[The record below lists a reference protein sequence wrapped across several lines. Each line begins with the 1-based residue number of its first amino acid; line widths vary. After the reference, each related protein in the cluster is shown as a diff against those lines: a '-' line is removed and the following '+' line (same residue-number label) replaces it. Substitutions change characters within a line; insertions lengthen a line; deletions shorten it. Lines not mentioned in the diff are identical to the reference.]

1 MEQQQQSNGVG
12 AALAGG
18 LTSGAFGLIGGAINS
33 IFGARSQRKENARNR
48 AHQELMLKRQQEYN
62 DKVNQ
67 ENREWTN
74 EVNVR
79 NRIESAGYNPY
90 LYDNNAQASAVS
102 SNSSGSAPVENMPSG
117 FDPSFG
123 NALQNVGNLFAD
135 SMNKIK
141 DFERNN
147 YDLGRKE
154 LIDNKKDELSG
165 GEGNTEAQEAVSNAK
180 LAGAHARKE
189 LALAA
194 QEELNTT
201 FMQSQAYDENS
212 QPMTNPDGSPMTYSD
227 VKNKGIAMQ
236 QYKTVEK
243 LSQEI
248 ANLVEQGDGIKWDNL
263 IKKYNLE
270 KLMPETLNQIR
281 ALTDKY
287 NTEVK
292 KLNSDIRLNAQLAVT
307 EYFKR
312 LNYQATANMNYSLS
326 DYYRTSAWDIR
337 KLNPFKIKELESRAN
352 YNNTSAWDIKRQN
365 PYKVAG
371 LISDFNLKN
380 GQLDRLNYDLDYDK
394 KHEWQRNIMN
404 YFHLYNKSPLG
415 SMQSEVLPALG
426 TLGGFLKF

>member
-1 MEQQQQSNGVG
+1 MEQQQSNGVG

-18 LTSGAFGLIGGAINS
+18 LSSGALGLIGGAFNS
-33 IFGARSQRKENARNR
+33 IFGARAQRKENARNR
-48 AHQELMLKRQQEYN
+48 AHQELMLRKQQEYN

-102 SNSSGSAPVENMPSG
+102 SNSAGSAPVENMPSG

-154 LIDNKKDELSG
+154 LIDAKKDTMSG
-165 GEGNTEAQEAVSNAK
+165 GVGNAEAEEAVGNAK
-180 LAGAHARKE
+180 LAGAQARKE
-189 LALAA
+189 LAIAV

-227 VKNKGIAMQ
+227 AKNKGIISQ
-236 QYKTVEK
+236 QYKTIEK

-270 KLMPETLNQIR
+270 KLMPETLEQMR
-281 ALTDKY
+281 ALTNKY

-292 KLNSDIRLNAQLAVT
+292 KLNSDIQLNLEMAFT

-312 LNYQATANMNYSLS
+312 MNYRAAANMNYSLS
-326 DYYRTSAWDIR
+326 NFYNVSAWDM
-337 KLNPFKIKELESRAN
+337 KELNPYKKRELESRAN
-352 YNNTSAWDIKRQN
+352 YNNTSAWDIQRTN
-365 PYKVAG
+365 PYKIAG

-380 GQLDRLNYDLDYDK
+380 GQLDRLNYDLNYDK
-394 KHEWQRNIMN
+394 KHEWQRNLMN
-404 YFHLYNKSPLG
+404 YFNLYSNNPFLNN
-415 SMQSEVLPALG
+415 VRALG
-426 TLGGFLKF
+426 GAFGTLLKL

>member
-1 MEQQQQSNGVG
+1 MEQQQGNGVG

-18 LTSGAFGLIGGAINS
+18 LSSGALGLIGGAINS
-33 IFGARSQRKENARNR
+33 IFGARAQRKENARNR
-48 AHQELMLKRQQEYN
+48 AHQELMLRKQQEYN
-62 DKVNQ
+62 DRVNQ
-67 ENREWTN
+67 ENRDWTN

-90 LYDNNAQASAVS
+90 LYNNNAQASAVN
-102 SNSSGSAPVENMPSG
+102 SNSAGSAPVENMPSG

-123 NALQNVGNLFAD
+123 NALQNAGNLFAD

-141 DFERNN
+141 DFEKNN
-147 YDLGRKE
+147 YDLDRKKD
-154 LIDNKKDELSG
+154 IDNEKDTLSG
-165 GEGNTEAQEAVSNAK
+165 GVGKTEAQEAVANAK
-180 LAGAHARKE
+180 LAGANARKE
-189 LALAA
+189 LALAV

-227 VKNKGIAMQ
+227 AKNKGVIST
-236 QYKTVEK
+236 QYKTIEK

-263 IKKYNLE
+263 TKKYNLE
-270 KLMPETLNQIR
+270 KLMPETLNQMR

-292 KLNSDIRLNAQLAVT
+292 KLNSDIQLNLEMAFT

-312 LNYQATANMNYSLS
+312 MNYRAAANMNYSLS
-326 DYYRTSAWDIR
+326 NFYNVSAWDM
-337 KLNPFKIKELESRAN
+337 KELNPYKKRELESRAN
-352 YNNTSAWDIKRQN
+352 YNNTSAWDIQRTN
-365 PYKVAG
+365 PYKIAG

-380 GQLDRLNYDLDYDK
+380 GQLDRLNYDLNYDK
-394 KHEWQRNIMN
+394 KHEWQRNLMN
-404 YFHLYNKSPLG
+404 YFNLYSNNPFLNN
-415 SMQSEVLPALG
+415 VRALG
-426 TLGGFLKF
+426 GAFGTLLKL

>member
-18 LTSGAFGLIGGAINS
+18 LSSGALGLIGGAINS
-33 IFGARSQRKENARNR
+33 IFGARAQRKENARNR
-48 AHQELMLKRQQEYN
+48 AHQELMLRKQQEYN

-67 ENREWTN
+67 ENRDWTN
-74 EVNVR
+74 EINVR

-90 LYDNNAQASAVS
+90 LYNNNAQASAVN
-102 SNSSGSAPVENMPSG
+102 SNSAGSSPVENMPSG

-123 NALQNVGNLFAD
+123 NALQNAGNLFAD

-147 YDLGRKE
+147 YDLGRKQ
-154 LIDNKKDELSG
+154 LIDSKKDELSG
-165 GEGNTEAQEAVSNAK
+165 GEGNTEAQEAVANAK

-189 LALAA
+189 LALSA

-227 VKNKGIAMQ
+227 VKNKGIALQ
-236 QYKTVEK
+236 QYKTIEK

-312 LNYQATANMNYSLS
+312 LNYQATANMNLSLS
-326 DYYRTSAWDIR
+326 NFY
-337 KLNPFKIKELESRAN
+337 
-352 YNNTSAWDIKRQN
+352 NTSAWDIKQQN
-365 PYKVAG
+365 PYKINELKSRSFFNNSHANYLNG
-371 LISDFNLKN
+371 MLPFQQSLLNAQTGHYLNLSDKLK
-380 GQLDRLNYDLDYDK
+380 L
-394 KHEWQRNIMN
+394 EN
-404 YFHLYNKSPLG
+404 YFNEQTMDKRISLYDWIYYKDI
-415 SMQSEVLPALG
+415 
-426 TLGGFLKF
+426 KCYIY

>member
-1 MEQQQQSNGVG
+1 MEQQQGNGVG

-18 LTSGAFGLIGGAINS
+18 LSSGALGLIGGAINS
-33 IFGARSQRKENARNR
+33 IFGARAQRKENARNR
-48 AHQELMLKRQQEYN
+48 AHQELMLRKQQEYN
-62 DKVNQ
+62 DRVNQ
-67 ENREWTN
+67 ENRDWTN

-90 LYDNNAQASAVS
+90 LYNNNAQASAVN
-102 SNSSGSAPVENMPSG
+102 SNSAGAAPVENMPSG

-123 NALQNVGNLFAD
+123 NALQNAGNLFAD

-141 DFERNN
+141 DFEKNN
-147 YDLGRKE
+147 YDLDRKKD
-154 LIDNKKDELSG
+154 IDNEKDNMSG
-165 GEGNTEAQEAVSNAK
+165 GVGKTEAQEAVANAK
-180 LAGAHARKE
+180 LAGANARKE
-189 LALAA
+189 LALAV

-227 VKNKGIAMQ
+227 AKNKGVISQ
-236 QYKTVEK
+236 QYKTIEK

-263 IKKYNLE
+263 TKKYNLE
-270 KLMPETLNQIR
+270 KLMPETLNQMR

-292 KLNSDIRLNAQLAVT
+292 KLNSDIQLNLEMAFT

-312 LNYQATANMNYSLS
+312 MNYRAAANMNYSLS
-326 DYYRTSAWDIR
+326 NFYNVSAWDM
-337 KLNPFKIKELESRAN
+337 KELNPYKKRELESRAN
-352 YNNTSAWDIKRQN
+352 YNNTSAWDIQRTN
-365 PYKVAG
+365 PYKIAG

-380 GQLDRLNYDLDYDK
+380 GQLDRLNYDLNYDK
-394 KHEWQRNIMN
+394 KHEWQRNLMN
-404 YFHLYNKSPLG
+404 YFNLYSNNPFLNN
-415 SMQSEVLPALG
+415 VRALG
-426 TLGGFLKF
+426 GAFGTLLKL

>member
-1 MEQQQQSNGVG
+1 MEQQQSNGVG

-18 LTSGAFGLIGGAINS
+18 LSSGALGLIGGAINS
-33 IFGARSQRKENARNR
+33 IFGARAQRKENARNR
-48 AHQELMLKRQQEYN
+48 AHQELMLRKQQEYN
-62 DKVNQ
+62 DRVNQ
-67 ENREWTN
+67 ENRDWTN
-74 EVNVR
+74 EINVR

-90 LYDNNAQASAVS
+90 LYNNNAQASAVN
-102 SNSSGSAPVENMPSG
+102 SNSAGSAPVENMPSG

-123 NALQNVGNLFAD
+123 NALQNAGNLFAD

-147 YDLGRKE
+147 YDLERKK
-154 LIDNKKDELSG
+154 LIDAKKDTLSG
-165 GEGNTEAQEAVSNAK
+165 GAGNTEAEEAVGNAK

-189 LALAA
+189 LALAV
-194 QEELNTT
+194 QEELNST

-227 VKNKGIAMQ
+227 AKNKGVIST
-236 QYKTVEK
+236 QYKTIEK

-248 ANLVEQGDGIKWDNL
+248 ANLVEQGDSIKWDNL
-263 IKKYNLE
+263 TKKYNLE
-270 KLMPETLNQIR
+270 NLMPEMLNQMR

-287 NTEVK
+287 NTEIK
-292 KLNSDIRLNAQLAVT
+292 KLNSDIKLNWEMAVT

-312 LNYQATANMNYSLS
+312 MSYQATANMNYSLS

-337 KLNPFKIKELESRAN
+337 QLNPYKIKELESRAN

-380 GQLDRLNYDLDYDK
+380 GQLDRLNYDLNYDK
-394 KHEWQRNIMN
+394 AHEWQRNIMN
-404 YFHLYNKSPLG
+404 YFNLYSNNPFLNN
-415 SMQSEVLPALG
+415 VRALG
-426 TLGGFLKF
+426 GAFGTLLKL

>member
-1 MEQQQQSNGVG
+1 MEQQQNNGVG
-12 AALAGG
+12 AAIAGG
-18 LTSGAFGLIGGAINS
+18 LVSGGLGLVGGVFNS
-33 IFGARSQRKENARNR
+33 IFGARAQRKENARNR

-67 ENREWTN
+67 ENRDWTN

-90 LYDNNAQASAVS
+90 LYDNNAQASAVN
-102 SNSSGSAPVENMPSG
+102 SNSAGSAPVENMPSG

-123 NALQNVGNLFAD
+123 NALQNAGNLFAD

-141 DFERNN
+141 DFERNS
-147 YDLGRKE
+147 YDLGRKKN
-154 LIDNKKDELSG
+154 IDEKKDELSG
-165 GEGNTEAQEAVSNAK
+165 GVGTTEAQEAVANAK

-227 VKNKGIAMQ
+227 AKNKGIVSQ
-236 QYKTVEK
+236 QYKTIEK

-263 IKKYNLE
+263 TKKYNLE
-270 KLMPETLNQIR
+270 NLMPATLDQIR
-281 ALTDKY
+281 SLTDKY

-292 KLNSDIRLNAQLAVT
+292 KLKSDIQLNAQLAVT

-312 LNYQATANMNYSLS
+312 LNYQATANMNLSLS
-326 DYYRTSAWDIR
+326 NFY
-337 KLNPFKIKELESRAN
+337 
-352 YNNTSAWDIKRQN
+352 NTSAWDIKQQN
-365 PYKVAG
+365 PYKINELKSRSLFNNSHANYFNG
-371 LISDFNLKN
+371 ILPFQQNLLNAQTGHYLNLSDKLKLENYFNEQTMDK
-380 GQLDRLNYDLDYDK
+380 RLSRFELDYYKSVLKDA
-394 KHEWQRNIMN
+394 
-404 YFHLYNKSPLG
+404 YNGVNK
-415 SMQSEVLPALG
+415 
-426 TLGGFLKF
+426 LGGLFIPRW

>member
-1 MEQQQQSNGVG
+1 
-12 AALAGG
+12 
-18 LTSGAFGLIGGAINS
+18 
-33 IFGARSQRKENARNR
+33 
-48 AHQELMLKRQQEYN
+48 
-62 DKVNQ
+62 
-67 ENREWTN
+67 
-74 EVNVR
+74 
-79 NRIESAGYNPY
+79 
-90 LYDNNAQASAVS
+90 
-102 SNSSGSAPVENMPSG
+102 MPSG

-154 LIDNKKDELSG
+154 LIDAKKDTMSG
-165 GEGNTEAQEAVSNAK
+165 GVGNAEAEEAVGNAK
-180 LAGAHARKE
+180 LAGAQARKE
-189 LALAA
+189 LAIAV

-227 VKNKGIAMQ
+227 AKNKGIISQ
-236 QYKTVEK
+236 EYKTIEK

-270 KLMPETLNQIR
+270 KLMPETLNQMR

-292 KLNSDIRLNAQLAVT
+292 KLNSDIQLNLEMAFT

-312 LNYQATANMNYSLS
+312 MNYRAAANMNYSLS
-326 DYYRTSAWDIR
+326 NFYNVSAWDM
-337 KLNPFKIKELESRAN
+337 KELNPYKKRELESRAN
-352 YNNTSAWDIKRQN
+352 YNNTSAWDIQRTN
-365 PYKVAG
+365 PYKIAG

-380 GQLDRLNYDLDYDK
+380 GQLDRLNYDLNYDK
-394 KHEWQRNIMN
+394 AHEWQRNLMN
-404 YFHLYNKSPLG
+404 YFNLYSNNPFLNN
-415 SMQSEVLPALG
+415 VRALG
-426 TLGGFLKF
+426 GAFGTLLKL

>member
-18 LTSGAFGLIGGAINS
+18 LSSGALGLIGGAINS
-33 IFGARSQRKENARNR
+33 IFGARAQRKENARNR
-48 AHQELMLKRQQEYN
+48 AHQELMLRKQQEYN
-62 DKVNQ
+62 DRVNQ
-67 ENREWTN
+67 ENRDWTN
-74 EVNVR
+74 EINVR

-90 LYDNNAQASAVS
+90 LYNNNAQASAVN
-102 SNSSGSAPVENMPSG
+102 SNSAGSAPVENMPSG

-123 NALQNVGNLFAD
+123 NALQNAGNLFAD

-141 DFERNN
+141 DFEKNN
-147 YDLGRKE
+147 YDLDRKKD
-154 LIDNKKDELSG
+154 IDNEKDNMSG
-165 GEGNTEAQEAVSNAK
+165 GVGKTEAQEAVANAK
-180 LAGAHARKE
+180 LAGANARKE
-189 LALAA
+189 LALAV

-227 VKNKGIAMQ
+227 AKNKGVISQ
-236 QYKTVEK
+236 QYKTIEK

-248 ANLVEQGDGIKWDNL
+248 ANFVEQGDSIKWDNL
-263 IKKYNLE
+263 TKKYNLE
-270 KLMPETLNQIR
+270 NLMPETLNQMR
-281 ALTDKY
+281 ALTEKY

-292 KLNSDIRLNAQLAVT
+292 KLNSDIQLNLEMAFT
-307 EYFKR
+307 EFFKR
-312 LNYQATANMNYSLS
+312 MNYQATANMNYSLS

-337 KLNPFKIKELESRAN
+337 QLNPYKIKELESRAN

-380 GQLDRLNYDLDYDK
+380 GQLDRLNYDLNYDK
-394 KHEWQRNIMN
+394 AHEWQRNIMN
-404 YFHLYNKSPLG
+404 YFNLYSNNPFLNN
-415 SMQSEVLPALG
+415 VRALG
-426 TLGGFLKF
+426 GAFGTLLKL

>member
-1 MEQQQQSNGVG
+1 MEQQSNGVG

-18 LTSGAFGLIGGAINS
+18 LASGGLNLIGGAINS
-33 IFGARSQRKENARNR
+33 IFGARAQRKENARNR
-48 AHQELMLKRQQEYN
+48 AHQELMLKRQQDYN

-90 LYDNNAQASAVS
+90 LYDNNAQASAVN
-102 SNSSGSAPVENMPSG
+102 SNSAGSAPVENMPSG

-141 DFERNN
+141 DFERNS
-147 YDLGRKE
+147 YDLGRKKN
-154 LIDNKKDELSG
+154 IDEKKDELSG
-165 GEGNTEAQEAVSNAK
+165 GVGTTEAQEAVANAK
-180 LAGAHARKE
+180 LAGAQARKE
-189 LALAA
+189 LAIAV

-227 VKNKGIAMQ
+227 AKNKGIISQ
-236 QYKTVEK
+236 EYKTIEK

-270 KLMPETLNQIR
+270 NLMPETLNQMR

-292 KLNSDIRLNAQLAVT
+292 KLNSDIQLNLEMAFT
-307 EYFKR
+307 EFFKR
-312 LNYQATANMNYSLS
+312 MNYRAAATMNYSLS
-326 DYYRTSAWDIR
+326 NFYNTSSWDMIQ
-337 KLNPFKIKELESRAN
+337 LNPYKKRELESRAN
-352 YNNTSAWDIKRQN
+352 YNNTSAWDIQRTN
-365 PYKVAG
+365 PYQIAG

-380 GQLDRLNYDLDYDK
+380 GQLDRLNYDLNYDK
-394 KHEWQRNIMN
+394 KHEWQRNLMN
-404 YFHLYNKSPLG
+404 YFNLYSNNPFLNN
-415 SMQSEVLPALG
+415 VRALG
-426 TLGGFLKF
+426 GAFGTLLKL

>member
-1 MEQQQQSNGVG
+1 MEQKENNGVG
-12 AALAGG
+12 AAIAGG
-18 LTSGAFGLIGGAINS
+18 LVSGGLNLVGGAINS
-33 IFGARSQRKENARNR
+33 IFGARAQRKENARNR
-48 AHQELMLKRQQEYN
+48 AHQELMLKRQQDYN

-102 SNSSGSAPVENMPSG
+102 SNSAGSAPVENMPSG

-147 YDLGRKE
+147 YDLGRKQ
-154 LIDNKKDELSG
+154 LIDAKKDELSG
-165 GEGNTEAQEAVSNAK
+165 GEGYTEAQEAVGNAK

-227 VKNKGIAMQ
+227 VKNKGIALQ
-236 QYKTVEK
+236 QYKTIEK

-292 KLNSDIRLNAQLAVT
+292 KLNSDIRLNAELALT

-312 LNYQATANMNYSLS
+312 MNYQATANMNLSLS
-326 DYYRTSAWDIR
+326 NFYRTSAWDMIQ
-337 KLNPFKIKELESRAN
+337 LNPYKKRELESRAN
-352 YNNTSAWDIKRQN
+352 YNNTSAWDIQRTN
-365 PYKVAG
+365 PYKIAG

-380 GQLDRLNYDLDYDK
+380 GQLDRLNYDLNYDK
-394 KHEWQRNIMN
+394 AHEWQRNLMN
-404 YFHLYNKSPLG
+404 YFNLYSNNPFLNN
-415 SMQSEVLPALG
+415 VRALG
-426 TLGGFLKF
+426 GAFGTLLKL

>member
-1 MEQQQQSNGVG
+1 MEQQQNNGVG

-18 LTSGAFGLIGGAINS
+18 LSSGALGLIGGAFNS
-33 IFGARSQRKENARNR
+33 IFGARAQRKENARNR
-48 AHQELMLKRQQEYN
+48 AHQELMLRKQQEYN

-67 ENREWTN
+67 ENRDWTN

-102 SNSSGSAPVENMPSG
+102 SNSAGSAPVENMPSG

-123 NALQNVGNLFAD
+123 NALQNAGNLFAD

-154 LIDNKKDELSG
+154 LIDNKKDALSG
-165 GEGNTEAQEAVSNAK
+165 GEGNTEAQEAVANAK
-180 LAGAHARKE
+180 LAGAQARKE
-189 LALAA
+189 LAIAV

-227 VKNKGIAMQ
+227 AKNKGIVSQ
-236 QYKTVEK
+236 QYKTIEK

-263 IKKYNLE
+263 TKKYNLQE
-270 KLMPETLNQIR
+270 LMPATLDQIR

-292 KLNSDIRLNAQLAVT
+292 KLNSDIKLNLEMAVT

-312 LNYQATANMNYSLS
+312 MNFQAAANMNYSLS
-326 DYYRTSAWDIR
+326 DYYRTSAWDI
-337 KLNPFKIKELESRAN
+337 KQLNPYKIKELESRAN
-352 YNNTSAWDIKRQN
+352 YNNTFAWDIKRTN

-380 GQLDRLNYDLDYDK
+380 GQLDRLNYDLKYDK
-394 KHEWQRNIMN
+394 DHEWQRNIMN
-404 YFHLYNKSPLG
+404 YFNLYSNNPFLNN
-415 SMQSEVLPALG
+415 VRALG
-426 TLGGFLKF
+426 GAFGTLLKL

>member
-1 MEQQQQSNGVG
+1 MEQQQNNGVG

-18 LTSGAFGLIGGAINS
+18 LASGGLNLIGGAINS
-33 IFGARSQRKENARNR
+33 IFGSRAQRKENARNR

-67 ENREWTN
+67 ENRDWTN

-102 SNSSGSAPVENMPSG
+102 SNSAGSAPVENMPSG

-154 LIDNKKDELSG
+154 LIDAKKDTMSG
-165 GEGNTEAQEAVSNAK
+165 GVGNAEAEEAVGNAK
-180 LAGAHARKE
+180 LAGAQARKE
-189 LALAA
+189 LAIAV

-263 IKKYNLE
+263 TKKYNLE
-270 KLMPETLNQIR
+270 KLMPETLNQMR

-292 KLNSDIRLNAQLAVT
+292 KLNSDIQLNLEMAFT

-312 LNYQATANMNYSLS
+312 MNYRAAANMNYSLS
-326 DYYRTSAWDIR
+326 NFYNVSAWDM
-337 KLNPFKIKELESRAN
+337 KELNPYKKRELESRAN
-352 YNNTSAWDIKRQN
+352 YNNTSAWDIQRTN
-365 PYKVAG
+365 PYKIAG

-380 GQLDRLNYDLDYDK
+380 GQLDRLNYDLNYDK
-394 KHEWQRNIMN
+394 KHEWQRNLMN
-404 YFHLYNKSPLG
+404 YFNLYSNNPFLNN
-415 SMQSEVLPALG
+415 VRALG
-426 TLGGFLKF
+426 GAFGTLLKL

>member
-1 MEQQQQSNGVG
+1 MEQQQNNGVG

-18 LTSGAFGLIGGAINS
+18 LVSGGLGLVGGAINS
-33 IFGARSQRKENARNR
+33 IFGARAQRKENARNR
-48 AHQELMLKRQQEYN
+48 AHQELMLRKQQEYN
-62 DKVNQ
+62 DRVNQ
-67 ENREWTN
+67 ENRDWTN
-74 EVNVR
+74 EINVR

-90 LYDNNAQASAVS
+90 LYNNNAQASAVN
-102 SNSSGSAPVENMPSG
+102 SNSAGSAPVENMPSG

-123 NALQNVGNLFAD
+123 NALQNAGNLFAD

-141 DFERNN
+141 SFERDN
-147 YDLGRKE
+147 YDLGRKQ
-154 LIDNKKDELSG
+154 LIDAKKDELSG
-165 GEGNTEAQEAVSNAK
+165 GEGYTEAQEAVGNAK

-292 KLNSDIRLNAQLAVT
+292 KLNSDIRLNAELALT

-312 LNYQATANMNYSLS
+312 MNYQATANMNLSLS
-326 DYYRTSAWDIR
+326 NFYRTSAWDMIQ
-337 KLNPFKIKELESRAN
+337 LNPYKKRELESRAN
-352 YNNTSAWDIKRQN
+352 YNNTSAWDIQRTN
-365 PYKVAG
+365 PYKIAG

-380 GQLDRLNYDLDYDK
+380 GQLDRLNYDLNYDK
-394 KHEWQRNIMN
+394 AHEWQRNLMN
-404 YFHLYNKSPLG
+404 YFNLYSNNPFLNN
-415 SMQSEVLPALG
+415 VRALG
-426 TLGGFLKF
+426 GAFGTLLKL

>member
-18 LTSGAFGLIGGAINS
+18 LTSGAFGLLGGAINS

-67 ENREWTN
+67 ENRDWTN

-90 LYDNNAQASAVS
+90 LYDNNAQASAVG
-102 SNSSGSAPVENMPSG
+102 SNSAGSAPVENMPSG

-154 LIDNKKDELSG
+154 LIDNKKDALSG
-165 GEGNTEAQEAVSNAK
+165 GEGNTEAQEAVANAK
-180 LAGAHARKE
+180 LAGAQARKE
-189 LALAA
+189 LAIAV

-227 VKNKGIAMQ
+227 AKNKGIISQ
-236 QYKTVEK
+236 QYKTIEK

-263 IKKYNLE
+263 TKKYNLQE
-270 KLMPETLNQIR
+270 LMPATLDQIR

-292 KLNSDIRLNAQLAVT
+292 KLNSDIQLNLEMAFT

-312 LNYQATANMNYSLS
+312 MNYRAAANMNYSLS
-326 DYYRTSAWDIR
+326 NFYNVSAWDL
-337 KLNPFKIKELESRAN
+337 KELNPFKKRELESRAN
-352 YNNTSAWDIKRQN
+352 YNNTSAWDIQRTN
-365 PYKVAG
+365 PYKIAG

-380 GQLDRLNYDLDYDK
+380 GQLDRLNYDLNYDK
-394 KHEWQRNIMN
+394 KHEWQRNLMN
-404 YFHLYNKSPLG
+404 YFNLYSNNPYLNNIR
-415 SMQSEVLPALG
+415 ALG
-426 TLGGFLKF
+426 GAFGTLLKL

>member
-1 MEQQQQSNGVG
+1 MEQQQNNGVG

-18 LTSGAFGLIGGAINS
+18 LASGALGLVGGAINS
-33 IFGARSQRKENARNR
+33 IFGARAQRKENARNR
-48 AHQELMLKRQQEYN
+48 AHQELMLKRQQDYN

-102 SNSSGSAPVENMPSG
+102 SNSAGSAPVENMPSG

-123 NALQNVGNLFAD
+123 NALQNAGNLFAD

-141 DFERNN
+141 TFERDN

-154 LIDNKKDELSG
+154 LIDNKKDALSG

-189 LALAA
+189 LALAV

-201 FMQSQAYDENS
+201 FLQSQAYDDNS

-227 VKNKGIAMQ
+227 AKNKGIVSQ
-236 QYKTVEK
+236 QYKTIEK

-248 ANLVEQGDGIKWDNL
+248 ANIVEQGNTIKWDNL
-263 IKKYNLE
+263 IKEYQLRN
-270 KLMPETLNQIR
+270 LMPETLEQMR
-281 ALTDKY
+281 ALTNKY

-292 KLNSDIRLNAQLAVT
+292 KLNSDIQLNAELAVT

-312 LNYQATANMNYSLS
+312 MNYRAAANMNYSLS
-326 DYYRTSAWDIR
+326 NFYNVSAWDL
-337 KLNPFKIKELESRAN
+337 KELNPFKKRELESRAN
-352 YNNTSAWDIKRQN
+352 YNNTSAWDIQRTN
-365 PYKVAG
+365 PYKIAG

-380 GQLDRLNYDLDYDK
+380 GQLDRLNYDLNYDK

-404 YFHLYNKSPLG
+404 YFNLYSNNPFLNN
-415 SMQSEVLPALG
+415 VRALG
-426 TLGGFLKF
+426 GAFGTLLKL

>member
-1 MEQQQQSNGVG
+1 MEQQQSNGVG

-18 LTSGAFGLIGGAINS
+18 LSSGALGLIGGAFNS
-33 IFGARSQRKENARNR
+33 IFGARAQRKENARNR

-67 ENREWTN
+67 ENRDWTN

-90 LYDNNAQASAVS
+90 LYDNNAQASAVN
-102 SNSSGSAPVENMPSG
+102 SNSAGSAPVENMPSG

-154 LIDNKKDELSG
+154 LIDAKKDTMSG
-165 GEGNTEAQEAVSNAK
+165 GVGNAEAEEAVGNAK
-180 LAGAHARKE
+180 LAGAQARKE
-189 LALAA
+189 LAIAV

-227 VKNKGIAMQ
+227 AKNKGIISQ
-236 QYKTVEK
+236 QYKTIEK

-263 IKKYNLE
+263 TKKYNLQE
-270 KLMPETLNQIR
+270 LMPATLDQIR

-292 KLNSDIRLNAQLAVT
+292 KLNSDIQLNLEMAFT

-312 LNYQATANMNYSLS
+312 MNYRAAANMNYSLS
-326 DYYRTSAWDIR
+326 NFYNVSAWDL
-337 KLNPFKIKELESRAN
+337 KELNPFKKRELESRAN
-352 YNNTSAWDIKRQN
+352 YNNTSAWDIQRTN
-365 PYKVAG
+365 PYKIAG

-380 GQLDRLNYDLDYDK
+380 GQLDRLNYDLKYDK
-394 KHEWQRNIMN
+394 DHEWQRNLMN
-404 YFHLYNKSPLG
+404 YFNLYSNNPFLNN
-415 SMQSEVLPALG
+415 VRALG
-426 TLGGFLKF
+426 GAFGTLLKL

>member
-1 MEQQQQSNGVG
+1 MEQQQGNGVG

-18 LTSGAFGLIGGAINS
+18 LSSGALGLIGGAINS
-33 IFGARSQRKENARNR
+33 IFGARAQRKENARNR
-48 AHQELMLKRQQEYN
+48 AHQELMLRKQQEYN
-62 DKVNQ
+62 DRVNQ
-67 ENREWTN
+67 ENRDWTN

-90 LYDNNAQASAVS
+90 LYNNNAQASAVN
-102 SNSSGSAPVENMPSG
+102 SNSAGSSPVENMPSG

-154 LIDNKKDELSG
+154 LIDAKKDTMSG
-165 GEGNTEAQEAVSNAK
+165 GVGNAEAEEAVGNAK
-180 LAGAHARKE
+180 LAGAQARKE
-189 LALAA
+189 LAIAV

-227 VKNKGIAMQ
+227 AKNKGIISQ
-236 QYKTVEK
+236 EYKTIEK

-270 KLMPETLNQIR
+270 KLMPETLNQMR

-292 KLNSDIRLNAQLAVT
+292 KLNSDIQLNLEMAFT

-312 LNYQATANMNYSLS
+312 MNYRAAANMNYSLS
-326 DYYRTSAWDIR
+326 NFYNVSAWDM
-337 KLNPFKIKELESRAN
+337 KELNPYKKRELESRAN
-352 YNNTSAWDIKRQN
+352 YNNTSAWDIQRTN
-365 PYKVAG
+365 PYKIAG

-380 GQLDRLNYDLDYDK
+380 GQLDRLNYDLNYDK
-394 KHEWQRNIMN
+394 AHEWQRNLMN
-404 YFHLYNKSPLG
+404 YFNLYSNNPFLNN
-415 SMQSEVLPALG
+415 VRALG
-426 TLGGFLKF
+426 GAFGTLLKL

>member
-1 MEQQQQSNGVG
+1 MEQQQNNGVG

-18 LTSGAFGLIGGAINS
+18 LSSGALGLIGGAFNS
-33 IFGARSQRKENARNR
+33 IFGARAQRKENARNR
-48 AHQELMLKRQQEYN
+48 AHQELMLRKQQEYN

-90 LYDNNAQASAVS
+90 LYDNNAQASAVG
-102 SNSSGSAPVENMPSG
+102 SNSAGSAPVENMPSG

-154 LIDNKKDELSG
+154 LIDAKKDTMSG
-165 GEGNTEAQEAVSNAK
+165 GVGNAEAEEAVGNAK
-180 LAGAHARKE
+180 LAGAQARKE
-189 LALAA
+189 LAIAV

-227 VKNKGIAMQ
+227 AKNKGIVSQ
-236 QYKTVEK
+236 QYKTIEK

-263 IKKYNLE
+263 TKKYNLQE
-270 KLMPETLNQIR
+270 LMPATLDQIR

-292 KLNSDIRLNAQLAVT
+292 KLNSDIQLNLEMAFT

-312 LNYQATANMNYSLS
+312 MNYRAAANMNYSLS
-326 DYYRTSAWDIR
+326 NFYNVSAWDL
-337 KLNPFKIKELESRAN
+337 KELNPFKKRELESRAN
-352 YNNTSAWDIKRQN
+352 YNNTSAWDIQRTN
-365 PYKVAG
+365 PYKIAG

-380 GQLDRLNYDLDYDK
+380 GQLDRLNYDLKYDK
-394 KHEWQRNIMN
+394 DHEWQRNLMN
-404 YFHLYNKSPLG
+404 YFNLYSNNPFLNN
-415 SMQSEVLPALG
+415 VRALG
-426 TLGGFLKF
+426 GAFGTLLKL

>member
-18 LTSGAFGLIGGAINS
+18 LTSGAFGLLGGAINS

-67 ENREWTN
+67 ENRDWTN

-102 SNSSGSAPVENMPSG
+102 SNSAGSAPVENMPSG

-141 DFERNN
+141 DFEKNN
-147 YDLGRKE
+147 YDLDRKKD
-154 LIDNKKDELSG
+154 IDNEKDTLSG
-165 GEGNTEAQEAVSNAK
+165 GVGKTEAQEAVANAK
-180 LAGAHARKE
+180 LAGANARKE
-189 LALAA
+189 LALAV

-227 VKNKGIAMQ
+227 AKNKGVISQ
-236 QYKTVEK
+236 QYKTIEK

-263 IKKYNLE
+263 TKKYNLE
-270 KLMPETLNQIR
+270 NLMPETLNQMR
-281 ALTDKY
+281 ALTEKY

-292 KLNSDIRLNAQLAVT
+292 KLNSDIKLNLEMAFT
-307 EYFKR
+307 EFFKR
-312 LNYQATANMNYSLS
+312 MNYQATANMNYSLS

-337 KLNPFKIKELESRAN
+337 QLNPYKIKELESRAN

-380 GQLDRLNYDLDYDK
+380 GQLDRLNYDLNYDK
-394 KHEWQRNIMN
+394 AHEWQRNIMN
-404 YFHLYNKSPLG
+404 YFNLYSNNPFLNN
-415 SMQSEVLPALG
+415 VRALG
-426 TLGGFLKF
+426 GAFGTLLKL

>member
-1 MEQQQQSNGVG
+1 MEQQQNNGVG

-18 LTSGAFGLIGGAINS
+18 LASGGLNLIGGAINS
-33 IFGARSQRKENARNR
+33 IFGSRAQRKENARNR
-48 AHQELMLKRQQEYN
+48 AHQELMLRKQQEYN
-62 DKVNQ
+62 DRVNQ
-67 ENREWTN
+67 ENRDWTN

-90 LYDNNAQASAVS
+90 LYNNNAQASAVN
-102 SNSSGSAPVENMPSG
+102 SNSAGSAPVENMPSG

-123 NALQNVGNLFAD
+123 NALQNAGNLFAD

-141 DFERNN
+141 DFERNS
-147 YDLGRKE
+147 YDLGRKKN
-154 LIDNKKDELSG
+154 IDEKKDELSG
-165 GEGNTEAQEAVSNAK
+165 GVGTTEAQEAVSNAK

-326 DYYRTSAWDIR
+326 NFY
-337 KLNPFKIKELESRAN
+337 
-352 YNNTSAWDIKRQN
+352 NTSAWDIKQQN
-365 PYKVAG
+365 PYKINELKSRSFFNNSHANYLNG
-371 LISDFNLKN
+371 MLPFQQSLLNAQTGHYLNLSDKLK
-380 GQLDRLNYDLDYDK
+380 L
-394 KHEWQRNIMN
+394 EN
-404 YFHLYNKSPLG
+404 YFNEQTMDKRVSLYDWNYYKSIMG
-415 SMQSEVLPALG
+415 DVYKG
-426 TLGGFLKF
+426 VGKLGGMFIPRFW

>member
-1 MEQQQQSNGVG
+1 MEQQQGNGVG

-18 LTSGAFGLIGGAINS
+18 LSSGALGLIGGAINS
-33 IFGARSQRKENARNR
+33 IFGARAQRKENARNR
-48 AHQELMLKRQQEYN
+48 AHQELMLRKQQEYN
-62 DKVNQ
+62 DRVNQ
-67 ENREWTN
+67 ENRDWTN

-90 LYDNNAQASAVS
+90 LYNNNAQASAVN
-102 SNSSGSAPVENMPSG
+102 SNSAGSAPVENMPSG

-123 NALQNVGNLFAD
+123 NALQNAGNLFAD

-141 DFERNN
+141 DFEKNN
-147 YDLGRKE
+147 YDLDRKKD
-154 LIDNKKDELSG
+154 IDNEKDTLSG
-165 GEGNTEAQEAVSNAK
+165 GVGKTEAQEAVANAK
-180 LAGAHARKE
+180 LAGANARKE
-189 LALAA
+189 LALAV

-227 VKNKGIAMQ
+227 AKNKGVIST
-236 QYKTVEK
+236 QYKTIEK

-263 IKKYNLE
+263 TKKYNLE
-270 KLMPETLNQIR
+270 KLMPETLNQMR

-292 KLNSDIRLNAQLAVT
+292 KLNSDIQLNLEMAFT

-312 LNYQATANMNYSLS
+312 MNYRAAANMNYSLS
-326 DYYRTSAWDIR
+326 NFYNVSAWDM
-337 KLNPFKIKELESRAN
+337 KELNSYKKRELESRAN
-352 YNNTSAWDIKRQN
+352 YNNTSAWDIQRTN
-365 PYKVAG
+365 PYKIAG

-380 GQLDRLNYDLDYDK
+380 GQLDRLNYDLNYDK
-394 KHEWQRNIMN
+394 KHEWQRNLMN
-404 YFHLYNKSPLG
+404 YFNLYSNNPFLNN
-415 SMQSEVLPALG
+415 VRALG
-426 TLGGFLKF
+426 GAFGTLLKL

>member
-1 MEQQQQSNGVG
+1 MEQQQNNGVG
-12 AALAGG
+12 AAIAGG
-18 LTSGAFGLIGGAINS
+18 LVSGGLGLVGGAINS
-33 IFGARSQRKENARNR
+33 IFGARAQRKENARNR
-48 AHQELMLKRQQEYN
+48 AHQELMLKRQQDYN

-90 LYDNNAQASAVS
+90 LYNNNAQASAVN
-102 SNSSGSAPVENMPSG
+102 SNSAGSAPVENMPSG

-141 DFERNN
+141 DFERNS
-147 YDLGRKE
+147 YDLGRKKN
-154 LIDNKKDELSG
+154 IDEKKDELSG
-165 GEGNTEAQEAVSNAK
+165 GVGTTEAQEAVANAK

-312 LNYQATANMNYSLS
+312 LNYQATANMNLSLS
-326 DYYRTSAWDIR
+326 
-337 KLNPFKIKELESRAN
+337 NF
-352 YNNTSAWDIKRQN
+352 YNISAWDIKQQN
-365 PYKVAG
+365 PYKINELKSRSFFNNSHANYLNG
-371 LISDFNLKN
+371 MLPFQQSLLNSQTGHYLNLSDKLKLENYFNEQTMDK
-380 GQLDRLNYDLDYDK
+380 RLSRFELDYYKSVLKDA
-394 KHEWQRNIMN
+394 
-404 YFHLYNKSPLG
+404 YNGVNK
-415 SMQSEVLPALG
+415 
-426 TLGGFLKF
+426 LGGMFIPRSW

>member
-1 MEQQQQSNGVG
+1 MEQQSNGVG

-18 LTSGAFGLIGGAINS
+18 LASGGLNLIGGAINS
-33 IFGARSQRKENARNR
+33 IFGARAQRKENARNR
-48 AHQELMLKRQQEYN
+48 AHQELMLKRQQDYN

-90 LYDNNAQASAVS
+90 LYDNNAQASAVN
-102 SNSSGSAPVENMPSG
+102 SNSAGSAPVENMPSG

-141 DFERNN
+141 DFERNS
-147 YDLGRKE
+147 YDLGRKKN
-154 LIDNKKDELSG
+154 IDEKKDELSG
-165 GEGNTEAQEAVSNAK
+165 GVGTTEAQEAVANAK
-180 LAGAHARKE
+180 LAGAQARKE
-189 LALAA
+189 LAIAV

-227 VKNKGIAMQ
+227 AKNKGIISQ
-236 QYKTVEK
+236 EYKTIEK

-263 IKKYNLE
+263 TKKYNLE
-270 KLMPETLNQIR
+270 KLMPATLDQIR

-292 KLNSDIRLNAQLAVT
+292 KLNSDIQLNLEMAFT

-312 LNYQATANMNYSLS
+312 MNYRAAANMNYSLS
-326 DYYRTSAWDIR
+326 NFYNVSAWDM
-337 KLNPFKIKELESRAN
+337 KELNPYKKRELESRAN
-352 YNNTSAWDIKRQN
+352 YNNTSAWDIQRTN
-365 PYKVAG
+365 PYKIAG

-380 GQLDRLNYDLDYDK
+380 GQLDRLNYDLNYDK
-394 KHEWQRNIMN
+394 KHEWQRNLMN
-404 YFHLYNKSPLG
+404 YFNLYSNNPFLNN
-415 SMQSEVLPALG
+415 VRALG
-426 TLGGFLKF
+426 GAFGTLLKL

>member
-1 MEQQQQSNGVG
+1 MEQQQGNGVG

-18 LTSGAFGLIGGAINS
+18 LSSGALGLIGGAINS
-33 IFGARSQRKENARNR
+33 IFGARAQRKENARNR
-48 AHQELMLKRQQEYN
+48 AHQELMLRKQQEYN
-62 DKVNQ
+62 DRVNQ
-67 ENREWTN
+67 ENRDWTN

-90 LYDNNAQASAVS
+90 LYNNNAQASAVN
-102 SNSSGSAPVENMPSG
+102 SNSAGSAPVENMPSG

-123 NALQNVGNLFAD
+123 NALQNAGNLFAD

-141 DFERNN
+141 DFEKNN
-147 YDLGRKE
+147 YDLDRKKD
-154 LIDNKKDELSG
+154 IDNEKDTLSG
-165 GEGNTEAQEAVSNAK
+165 GVGKTEAQEAVANAK
-180 LAGAHARKE
+180 LAGANARKE
-189 LALAA
+189 LALAV

-227 VKNKGIAMQ
+227 AKNKGVIST
-236 QYKTVEK
+236 QYKTIEK

-263 IKKYNLE
+263 TKKYNLE
-270 KLMPETLNQIR
+270 KLMPETLNQMR

-292 KLNSDIRLNAQLAVT
+292 KLNSDIQLNLEMAFT

-312 LNYQATANMNYSLS
+312 MNYRAAANMNYSLS
-326 DYYRTSAWDIR
+326 NFYNVSAWDM
-337 KLNPFKIKELESRAN
+337 KELNPYKKRELESRVN
-352 YNNTSAWDIKRQN
+352 YNNTSAWDIQRTN
-365 PYKVAG
+365 PYKIAG

-380 GQLDRLNYDLDYDK
+380 GQLDRLNYDLNYDK
-394 KHEWQRNIMN
+394 KHEWQRNLMN
-404 YFHLYNKSPLG
+404 YFNLYSNNPFLNN
-415 SMQSEVLPALG
+415 VRALG
-426 TLGGFLKF
+426 GAFGTLLKL

>member
-1 MEQQQQSNGVG
+1 MEQQSNGVG

-18 LTSGAFGLIGGAINS
+18 LASGGLNLIGGAINS
-33 IFGARSQRKENARNR
+33 IFGARAQRKENARNR

-102 SNSSGSAPVENMPSG
+102 SNSAGSAPVENMPSG

-154 LIDNKKDELSG
+154 LIDNKKDVLSG
-165 GEGNTEAQEAVSNAK
+165 GEGNTEAQEAVANAK
-180 LAGAHARKE
+180 LAGAQARKE
-189 LALAA
+189 LAIAV

-227 VKNKGIAMQ
+227 AKNKGIVSQ
-236 QYKTVEK
+236 QYKTIEK

-263 IKKYNLE
+263 TKKYNLE
-270 KLMPETLNQIR
+270 KLMPATLDQIR

-292 KLNSDIRLNAQLAVT
+292 KLNSDIQLNLEMAFT

-312 LNYQATANMNYSLS
+312 MNYRAAANMNYSLS
-326 DYYRTSAWDIR
+326 NFYNVSAWDL
-337 KLNPFKIKELESRAN
+337 KELNPFKKRELESRAN
-352 YNNTSAWDIKRQN
+352 YNNTSAWDIQRTN
-365 PYKVAG
+365 PYKIAG

-380 GQLDRLNYDLDYDK
+380 GQLDRLNYDLKYDK
-394 KHEWQRNIMN
+394 DHEWQRNLMN
-404 YFHLYNKSPLG
+404 YFNLYSNNPFLNN
-415 SMQSEVLPALG
+415 VRALG
-426 TLGGFLKF
+426 GAFGTLLKL

>member
-1 MEQQQQSNGVG
+1 MEQQQSNGVG

-18 LTSGAFGLIGGAINS
+18 LSSGALGLVGGAINS
-33 IFGARSQRKENARNR
+33 IFGARAQRKENARNR
-48 AHQELMLKRQQEYN
+48 AHQELMLKRQQDYN

-67 ENREWTN
+67 ENRDWTN

-102 SNSSGSAPVENMPSG
+102 SNSAGSAPVENMPSG

-123 NALQNVGNLFAD
+123 NALQNAGNLFAD

-154 LIDNKKDELSG
+154 LIDNKKDLLSG

-180 LAGAHARKE
+180 LAGAQARKE
-189 LALAA
+189 LAIAV

-227 VKNKGIAMQ
+227 AKNKGIISQ
-236 QYKTVEK
+236 QYKTIEK

-263 IKKYNLE
+263 TKKYNLE
-270 KLMPETLNQIR
+270 KLMPATLDQIR

-292 KLNSDIRLNAQLAVT
+292 KLNSDIQLNLEMAFT

-312 LNYQATANMNYSLS
+312 MNYRAAANMNYSLS
-326 DYYRTSAWDIR
+326 NFYNVSAWDL
-337 KLNPFKIKELESRAN
+337 KELNPFKKRELESRAN
-352 YNNTSAWDIKRQN
+352 YNNTSAWDIQRTN
-365 PYKVAG
+365 PYKIAG

-380 GQLDRLNYDLDYDK
+380 GQLDRLNYDLNYDK

-404 YFHLYNKSPLG
+404 YFNLYSNNPFLNN
-415 SMQSEVLPALG
+415 VRALG
-426 TLGGFLKF
+426 GAFGTLLKL

>member
-1 MEQQQQSNGVG
+1 MEQQQNNGVG

-33 IFGARSQRKENARNR
+33 IFGARAQRKENARNR
-48 AHQELMLKRQQEYN
+48 AHQELMLRKQQEYN
-62 DKVNQ
+62 DRVNQ
-67 ENREWTN
+67 ENRDWTN

-90 LYDNNAQASAVS
+90 LYNNNAQASAVN
-102 SNSSGSAPVENMPSG
+102 SNSAGSAPVENMPSG

-123 NALQNVGNLFAD
+123 NALQNAGNLFAD

-141 DFERNN
+141 DFERNS
-147 YDLGRKE
+147 YDLGRKKN
-154 LIDNKKDELSG
+154 IDEKKDELSG
-165 GEGNTEAQEAVSNAK
+165 GVGTTEAQEAVSNAK

-270 KLMPETLNQIR
+270 KLMPEILNQIR

-312 LNYQATANMNYSLS
+312 LNYQATANMNLSLS
-326 DYYRTSAWDIR
+326 NFY
-337 KLNPFKIKELESRAN
+337 
-352 YNNTSAWDIKRQN
+352 NTSAWDIKQQN
-365 PYKVAG
+365 PYKINELKSRSFFNNSHANYLNG
-371 LISDFNLKN
+371 MLPFQQSLLNAQTGHYLNLSDKLK
-380 GQLDRLNYDLDYDK
+380 L
-394 KHEWQRNIMN
+394 EN
-404 YFHLYNKSPLG
+404 YFNEQTMDKRVSLYDWNYYKSIMG
-415 SMQSEVLPALG
+415 DVYKG
-426 TLGGFLKF
+426 VGKLGGMFIPRFW

>member
-18 LTSGAFGLIGGAINS
+18 LTSGAFGLLGGAINS

-67 ENREWTN
+67 ENRDWTN

-102 SNSSGSAPVENMPSG
+102 SNSAGSAPVENMPSG

-154 LIDNKKDELSG
+154 LIDAKKDTMSG
-165 GEGNTEAQEAVSNAK
+165 GVGNAEAEEAVGNAK
-180 LAGAHARKE
+180 LAGAQARKE
-189 LALAA
+189 LAIAV

-227 VKNKGIAMQ
+227 AKNKGIISQ
-236 QYKTVEK
+236 QYKTIEK

-248 ANLVEQGDGIKWDNL
+248 ANIVEQGNTIKWDNL
-263 IKKYNLE
+263 IKEYQLRN
-270 KLMPETLNQIR
+270 LMPETLEQMR
-281 ALTDKY
+281 ALTNKY

-292 KLNSDIRLNAQLAVT
+292 KLNSDIQLNLEMAFT

-312 LNYQATANMNYSLS
+312 MNYRAAANMNYSLS
-326 DYYRTSAWDIR
+326 NFYNVSAWDM
-337 KLNPFKIKELESRAN
+337 KELNSYKKRELESRAN
-352 YNNTSAWDIKRQN
+352 YNNTSAWDIQRTN
-365 PYKVAG
+365 PYKIAG

-380 GQLDRLNYDLDYDK
+380 GQLDRLNYDLNYDK
-394 KHEWQRNIMN
+394 KHEWQRNLMN
-404 YFHLYNKSPLG
+404 YFNLYSNNPFLNN
-415 SMQSEVLPALG
+415 VRALG
-426 TLGGFLKF
+426 GAFGTLLKL

>member
-18 LTSGAFGLIGGAINS
+18 LSSGALGLIGGAINS
-33 IFGARSQRKENARNR
+33 IFGARAQRKENARNR
-48 AHQELMLKRQQEYN
+48 AHQELMLRKQQEYN
-62 DKVNQ
+62 DRVNQ
-67 ENREWTN
+67 ENRDWTN
-74 EVNVR
+74 EINVR

-90 LYDNNAQASAVS
+90 LYNNNAQASAVN
-102 SNSSGSAPVENMPSG
+102 SNSAGSAPVENMPSG

-123 NALQNVGNLFAD
+123 NALQNAGNLFAD

-141 DFERNN
+141 DFEKNN
-147 YDLGRKE
+147 YDLDRKKD
-154 LIDNKKDELSG
+154 IDNEKDNMSG
-165 GEGNTEAQEAVSNAK
+165 GVGKTEAQEAVANAK
-180 LAGAHARKE
+180 LAGANARKE
-189 LALAA
+189 LALAV

-227 VKNKGIAMQ
+227 AKNKGVISQ
-236 QYKTVEK
+236 QYKTIEK

-248 ANLVEQGDGIKWDNL
+248 ANLVEQGDSIKWDNL
-263 IKKYNLE
+263 TKKYNLE
-270 KLMPETLNQIR
+270 NLMPETLNQMR
-281 ALTDKY
+281 ALTEKY

-292 KLNSDIRLNAQLAVT
+292 KLNSDIQLNLEMAFT
-307 EYFKR
+307 EFFKR
-312 LNYQATANMNYSLS
+312 MNYQATANMNYSLS

-337 KLNPFKIKELESRAN
+337 QLNPYKIKELESRAN

-380 GQLDRLNYDLDYDK
+380 GQLDRLNYDLNYDK
-394 KHEWQRNIMN
+394 AHEWQRNIMN
-404 YFHLYNKSPLG
+404 YFNLYSNNPFLNN
-415 SMQSEVLPALG
+415 VRALG
-426 TLGGFLKF
+426 GAFGTLLKL

>member
-1 MEQQQQSNGVG
+1 MEQQQSNGVG

-18 LTSGAFGLIGGAINS
+18 LSSGALGLIGGAINS
-33 IFGARSQRKENARNR
+33 IFGARAQRKENARNR
-48 AHQELMLKRQQEYN
+48 AHQELMLRKQQEYN

-67 ENREWTN
+67 ENRDWTN
-74 EVNVR
+74 EINVR

-90 LYDNNAQASAVS
+90 LYNNNAQASAVNT
-102 SNSSGSAPVENMPSG
+102 NSAGSAPVENMPSG

-123 NALQNVGNLFAD
+123 NALQNAGNLFAD

-141 DFERNN
+141 DFEKNN
-147 YDLGRKE
+147 YDLDRKKD
-154 LIDNKKDELSG
+154 IDNEKDTLSG
-165 GEGNTEAQEAVSNAK
+165 GVGKTEAQEAVANAK
-180 LAGAHARKE
+180 LAGANARKE
-189 LALAA
+189 LALAV

-227 VKNKGIAMQ
+227 AKNKGVISQ
-236 QYKTVEK
+236 QYKTIEK

-270 KLMPETLNQIR
+270 NLMPETLNQMR
-281 ALTDKY
+281 ALTEKY

-292 KLNSDIRLNAQLAVT
+292 KLNSDIKLNLEMAFT
-307 EYFKR
+307 EFFKR
-312 LNYQATANMNYSLS
+312 MNYQATANMNYSLS

-337 KLNPFKIKELESRAN
+337 QLNPYKIKELESRAN

-380 GQLDRLNYDLDYDK
+380 GQLDRLNYDLNYDK
-394 KHEWQRNIMN
+394 AHEWQRNIMN
-404 YFHLYNKSPLG
+404 YFNLYSNNPFLNN
-415 SMQSEVLPALG
+415 VRALG
-426 TLGGFLKF
+426 GAFGTLLKL

>member
-18 LTSGAFGLIGGAINS
+18 LTSGAFGLLGGAINS

-67 ENREWTN
+67 ENRDWTN

-102 SNSSGSAPVENMPSG
+102 SNSAGSAPVENMPSG

-154 LIDNKKDELSG
+154 LIDNKKDALSG
-165 GEGNTEAQEAVSNAK
+165 GEGNTEAQEAVANAK
-180 LAGAHARKE
+180 LAGAQARKE
-189 LALAA
+189 LAIAV

-227 VKNKGIAMQ
+227 AKNKGIISQ
-236 QYKTVEK
+236 QYKTIEK

-270 KLMPETLNQIR
+270 KLMPATLDQIR

-292 KLNSDIRLNAQLAVT
+292 KLNSDIQLNLEMAFT

-312 LNYQATANMNYSLS
+312 MNYRAAANMNYSLS
-326 DYYRTSAWDIR
+326 NFYNVSAWDL
-337 KLNPFKIKELESRAN
+337 KELNPFKKRELESRAN
-352 YNNTSAWDIKRQN
+352 YNNTSAWDIQRTN
-365 PYKVAG
+365 PYKIAG

-380 GQLDRLNYDLDYDK
+380 GQLDRLNYDLNYDK
-394 KHEWQRNIMN
+394 KHEWQRNLMN
-404 YFHLYNKSPLG
+404 YFNLYSNNPFLNN
-415 SMQSEVLPALG
+415 VRALG
-426 TLGGFLKF
+426 GAFGTLLKL

>member
-1 MEQQQQSNGVG
+1 MEQQQSNGVG

-18 LTSGAFGLIGGAINS
+18 LASGGLSLIGGAINS
-33 IFGARSQRKENARNR
+33 IFGARAQRKENARNR
-48 AHQELMLKRQQEYN
+48 AHQELMLRKQQEYN

-67 ENREWTN
+67 ENRDWTN
-74 EVNVR
+74 EINVR

-90 LYDNNAQASAVS
+90 LYNNNAQASAVN
-102 SNSSGSAPVENMPSG
+102 SNGAGSAPVENMPSG

-123 NALQNVGNLFAD
+123 NALQNAGNLFAD

-147 YDLGRKE
+147 YDLERKK
-154 LIDNKKDELSG
+154 LIDDKKDTLSG
-165 GEGNTEAQEAVSNAK
+165 GAGNTEAEEAVGNAK

-189 LALAA
+189 LALAV
-194 QEELNTT
+194 QEELNST

-227 VKNKGIAMQ
+227 AKNKGIAMQ

-248 ANLVEQGDGIKWDNL
+248 ANIVEQGNTIKWDNL
-263 IKKYNLE
+263 IKEYQLRN
-270 KLMPETLNQIR
+270 LMPETLEQMR
-281 ALTDKY
+281 ALTNKY

-292 KLNSDIRLNAQLAVT
+292 KLNSDIQLNAELAVT

-312 LNYQATANMNYSLS
+312 MNYRAAANMNYSLS
-326 DYYRTSAWDIR
+326 NFYNVSAWDM
-337 KLNPFKIKELESRAN
+337 KELNPFKKRELESRAN
-352 YNNTSAWDIKRQN
+352 YNNTLSWDIKRSN
-365 PYKVAG
+365 PYKIAG

-380 GQLDRLNYDLDYDK
+380 GQLDRLNYDLNYDK
-394 KHEWQRNIMN
+394 AHEWQRNLMN
-404 YFHLYNKSPLG
+404 YFNLYSNNPFLNN
-415 SMQSEVLPALG
+415 VRALG
-426 TLGGFLKF
+426 GAFGTLLKL

>member
-1 MEQQQQSNGVG
+1 MEQQSNGVG

-18 LTSGAFGLIGGAINS
+18 LASGGLNLIGGAINS
-33 IFGARSQRKENARNR
+33 IFGARAQRKENARNR
-48 AHQELMLKRQQEYN
+48 AHQELMLKRQQDYN

-90 LYDNNAQASAVS
+90 LYDNNAQASAVN
-102 SNSSGSAPVENMPSG
+102 SNSAGSAPVENMPSG

-141 DFERNN
+141 DFERNS
-147 YDLGRKE
+147 YDLGRKKN
-154 LIDNKKDELSG
+154 IDEKKDELSG
-165 GEGNTEAQEAVSNAK
+165 GVGTTEAQEAVANAK
-180 LAGAHARKE
+180 LAGAQARKE
-189 LALAA
+189 LAIAV

-227 VKNKGIAMQ
+227 AKNKGIISQ
-236 QYKTVEK
+236 EYKTIEK

-270 KLMPETLNQIR
+270 NLMPETLNQMR

-292 KLNSDIRLNAQLAVT
+292 KLNSDIQLNLEMAFT
-307 EYFKR
+307 EFFKR
-312 LNYQATANMNYSLS
+312 MNYRAAATMNYSLS
-326 DYYRTSAWDIR
+326 NFYNTSSWDMIQ
-337 KLNPFKIKELESRAN
+337 LNPYKKRELESRAN
-352 YNNTSAWDIKRQN
+352 YNNTSAWDIQRTN
-365 PYKVAG
+365 SYKIAG

-380 GQLDRLNYDLDYDK
+380 GQLDRLNYDLNYDK
-394 KHEWQRNIMN
+394 KHEWQRNLMN
-404 YFHLYNKSPLG
+404 YFNLYSNNPFLNN
-415 SMQSEVLPALG
+415 VRALG
-426 TLGGFLKF
+426 GAFGTLLKL